1 MVDADKYR
9 LVSQLRER
17 MIRIVPLE
25 GEVDFFVRDDTYD
38 LNLKLFDRDRL

>member
-17 MIRIVPLE
+17 MIRIPPLDD
-25 GEVDFFVRDDTYD
+25 EVDFFVRDDT
-38 LNLKLFDRDRL
+38 